1 MQASARCPAAAYRP
15 APKRPRTARHDRL
28 IDGGL
33 AGDDHAVDRDALS
46 GKDAEDVSGPNLFGG
61 DDFLFAAQYHAR
73 CLRREVQELFNAR
86 ARLCNGQLLKKAAQ
100 PHAAQAAN
108 DRRAGQRQ
116 QRHILFDAAELQKR
130 LQHFYQLF
138 HVEPLF

>member
-46 GKDAEDVSGPNLFGG
+46 GKDTEDVSGLNLLSRNDSF
-61 DDFLFAAQYHAR
+61 FAAQYHAR
-73 CLRREVQELFNAR
+73 RLRREVQELFNAR

-100 PHAAQAAN
+100 LHAAQAAN

-130 LQHFYQLF
+130 LQLFYQLF
-138 HVEPLF
+138 HVEPLL